1 MTEPRTP
8 EPPLLSGDG
17 SHGDGSH
24 EPDGGYEPA
33 SPGMPRWVPIL
44 IGGLLVALAAL
55 AVFTGLRYRDSNTMS
70 EHVEPA
76 KRQPS
81 QVFAPPGEPG
91 AGASRVMH
99 GEADITPNAG
109 APVTGQARAV
119 ITGGPGG
126 VQSTVR
132 IWARRGMVLEV
143 TPAEALVYV
152 NGMLI
157 GHANQFDS
165 TDEIYDFA
173 EPGSYT
179 VRLVA
184 PAGGEKTFI
193 VTAADEAEQ
202 DVAHIEAKL

>member
-1 MTEPRTP
+1 MTEPQTP
-8 EPPLLSGDG
+8 EPPRLSGDG
-17 SHGDGSH
+17 SDGT

-33 SPGMPRWVPIL
+33 SPGMPRWVPVL

-55 AVFTGLRYRDSNTMS
+55 AVFTGLRYRDSNTMT
-70 EHVEPA
+70 EHVPLRRERPTA
-76 KRQPS
+76 S
-81 QVFAPPGEPG
+81 APPGEPG

-99 GEADITPNAG
+99 GEADVAPNAN

-126 VQSTVR
+126 VQSVVR
-132 IWARRGMVLEV
+132 IWARRGMVLDV
-143 TPAEALVYV
+143 TPADAMVYV

-157 GHANQFDS
+157 GHANQFDT

-179 VRLVA
+179 VRILA
-184 PAGGEKTFI
+184 PSGAEKTFI
-193 VTAADEAEQ
+193 VTAANEAEQ
-202 DVAHIEAKL
+202 DVARIEAEL

>member
-8 EPPLLSGDG
+8 EPPHVSGP
-17 SHGDGSH
+17 
-24 EPDGGYEPA
+24 EPDDAGYEPA
-33 SPGMPRWVPIL
+33 SPGMPRWVPVL

-55 AVFTGLRYRDSNTMS
+55 AVFTGLRYRDSNTMT
-70 EHVEPA
+70 EHV
-76 KRQPS
+76 QPRRERS

-99 GEADITPNAG
+99 GEADVTPNAG

-143 TPAEALVYV
+143 TPQDAMVYV

-157 GHANQFDS
+157 GHANQFDT

-173 EPGSYT
+173 EAGSYT
-179 VRLVA
+179 VRIVA
-184 PAGGEKTFI
+184 PKGGEKTFI

-202 DVAHIEAKL
+202 DVATIEAKL

>member
-8 EPPLLSGDG
+8 EPPQLSGDG
-17 SHGDGSH
+17 SNGT

-33 SPGMPRWVPIL
+33 SPGMPRWVPVL
-44 IGGLLVALAAL
+44 IGGLLVVLAAL
-55 AVFTGLRYRDSNTMS
+55 AVFTGLRYRNSNTMT
-70 EHVEPA
+70 EHV
-76 KRQPS
+76 QPRREKS

-99 GEADITPNAG
+99 GEADITPDAG

-126 VQSTVR
+126 VQSVVR

-143 TPAEALVYV
+143 TPADSMVYV

-157 GHANQFDS
+157 GHANQFDT

-179 VRLVA
+179 VRILA
-184 PAGGEKTFI
+184 PNGAEKTYI

-202 DVAHIEAKL
+202 DVATIEAKL